1 MFPVHVISLNCI
13 IDEKNKSIDRF
24 SYILVLFGTSG
35 FFQNSNCK
43 CLLSDIFS
51 IYLIGRPLVSGT
63 HTGTNNNATTEIT
76 PNIRNVHDVPIA
88 CVKDR
93 KDCATIW
100 FYPVGSGCYASTDA
114 SIPQRVYFGIDKPW
128 NCTRS
133 WRKEYDIK
141 SQAD

>member
-1 MFPVHVISLNCI
+1 MLYPAFSL
-13 IDEKNKSIDRF
+13 ESM
-24 SYILVLFGTSG
+24 GG

-93 KDCATIW
+93 KDCATIR
-100 FYPVGSGCYASTDA
+100 FDIQLAVAAMPPQMPQYLREYISELTNHGTVPVPGEKNM
-114 SIPQRVYFGIDKPW
+114 I
-128 NCTRS
+128 
-133 WRKEYDIK
+133 
-141 SQAD
+141 

>member
-13 IDEKNKSIDRF
+13 IDEKNKSIDLF
-24 SYILVLFGTSG
+24 SYILVFFGTSG

-76 PNIRNVHDVPIA
+76 PSIRNVHDVPIA

-93 KDCATIW
+93 KDCATIR
-100 FYPVGSGCYASTDA
+100 FDIQLAVAAMP
-114 SIPQRVYFGIDKPW
+114 PQMPQYLRVYFGIDKPW

>member
-13 IDEKNKSIDRF
+13 IDEKNKSIDLF
-24 SYILVLFGTSG
+24 SYILVFFGTSG

-93 KDCATIW
+93 KDCATIR
-100 FYPVGSGCYASTDA
+100 FDIQLAVAAMPPQMPQYLREYISELTNHGTVPVPGEKNM
-114 SIPQRVYFGIDKPW
+114 I
-128 NCTRS
+128 
-133 WRKEYDIK
+133 
-141 SQAD
+141 